1 MELCCAKKPMLA
13 SGEGRSPAP
22 PMPSWETQG
31 PGALHKRATDA
42 AATHMG
48 FGFANALQQDNNL
61 QFLGLESRKESSP

>member
-1 MELCCAKKPMLA
+1 
-13 SGEGRSPAP
+13 
-22 PMPSWETQG
+22 MPSWETQG